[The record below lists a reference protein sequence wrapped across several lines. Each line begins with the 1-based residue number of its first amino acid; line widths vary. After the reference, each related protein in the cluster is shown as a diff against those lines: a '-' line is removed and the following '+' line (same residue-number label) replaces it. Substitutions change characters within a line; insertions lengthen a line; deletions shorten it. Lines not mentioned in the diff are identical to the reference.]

1 MSNEQHTGNG
11 EHGIQRRDVPAYI
24 DSAVEHFGADRLRL
38 LRDTIARDLD
48 LAELGLFIEVC
59 KRTGLDPFARQIYA
73 VKRYDKRLKRDVMN
87 IQTGIDGFRTL
98 AERTA
103 KYVGQRGPFWC
114 GDDGQW
120 TDVWLKRT
128 PPAAAKVEVLRK
140 DFAEP
145 LVGIALW
152 EEYAQRFPDGNPMA
166 MWGRMPSVMIAK
178 CAEAIALRR
187 AFPQELSGIYTS
199 EEMAQAEPTETAV
212 IVDHANVRQL
222 PAPQEQNGEVIEVRD
237 TVAKLADGKRRPGG
251 ATASQTLIG
260 FMSAIDSIGSVED
273 LFELGKKW
281 TERLEQVPP
290 RGRERANAY
299 FQVRRAR
306 LSGEQPSSE
315 DVSLASDLESIRPNT
330 NEGKTQ

>member
-128 PPAAAKVEVLRK
+128 PPAAAKVEVQAPLPELLEGHVVCLP
-140 DFAEP
+140 FA
-145 LVGIALW
+145 LYCQGIA
-152 EEYAQRFPDGNPMA
+152 
-166 MWGRMPSVMIAK
+166 
-178 CAEAIALRR
+178 
-187 AFPQELSGIYTS
+187 
-199 EEMAQAEPTETAV
+199 
-212 IVDHANVRQL
+212 
-222 PAPQEQNGEVIEVRD
+222 
-237 TVAKLADGKRRPGG
+237 
-251 ATASQTLIG
+251 
-260 FMSAIDSIGSVED
+260 
-273 LFELGKKW
+273 
-281 TERLEQVPP
+281 
-290 RGRERANAY
+290 
-299 FQVRRAR
+299 
-306 LSGEQPSSE
+306 
-315 DVSLASDLESIRPNT
+315 
-330 NEGKTQ
+330 